1 MKSKGDLIL
10 HPVRIR
16 IIQALLPRPLT
27 TRDLAKVMPDVP
39 PATLYRHLKLLVQGD
54 VVSVVAESP
63 VRGAVERTY
72 AVSLSQAAISPEELS
87 SLDRDG
93 HMHLFLAFIA
103 SVIDGFER
111 YIDRGHVDYAADG
124 ASYTQ
129 ATIYLSEEELRELRA
144 ESAAITQKAMA
155 LGPGPGRRPMIVS
168 SIVVPDVP
176 PLAGAGSDG
185 KGDPR

>member
-10 HPVRIR
+10 HPVRLR

-27 TRDLAKVMPDVP
+27 TRELAKVMPDVP

-54 VVSVVAESP
+54 VVSVVAESR
-63 VRGAVERTY
+63 VRGAIERTY
-72 AVSLSQAAISPEELS
+72 AVSLRQTAISPEELG

-93 HMHLFLAFIA
+93 HMRLFLAFIA

-124 ASYTQ
+124 LSYSQ
-129 ATIYLSEEELRELRA
+129 ATLYLSDVELGELRA
-144 ESAAITQKAMA
+144 ESAAIAQRAMA
-155 LGPGPGRRPMIVS
+155 LGPGPGRRPMIFS

-176 PLAGAGSDG
+176 PRAGDGSDR